1 MRKFT
6 TLRGIAAALPLAN
19 VDTDK
24 ILPGSFLKTISR
36 EGLGRHLFHAMRF
49 DVDGAERPDFVLNGS
64 PWRNASLLITLDNFG
79 CGSSRE
85 HAPWALADFG
95 IRCIIAP
102 SFADIFYNNCFK
114 NGILPIILDRTQ
126 VDMLLA
132 LASDPRTATMS
143 VDLPAQ
149 QLLPENSAPIE
160 FAISPGRKET
170 LLLGLDEI
178 GATLALADQIDRW
191 ETGMAIISPP
201 IAADARLID

>member
-36 EGLGRHLFHAMRF
+36 EGLGRNLFHAMRF
-49 DVDGAERPDFVLNGS
+49 DVDGAERPDFVLNRS
-64 PWRNASLLITLDNFG
+64 PWRNASILIALDNFG

-95 IRCIIAP
+95 ICCIIAP

-114 NGILPIILDRTQ
+114 NGILPIVLDRTQ

-132 LASDPRTATMS
+132 LASDPSTAQMS

-160 FAISPGRKET
+160 FAISLGRKET